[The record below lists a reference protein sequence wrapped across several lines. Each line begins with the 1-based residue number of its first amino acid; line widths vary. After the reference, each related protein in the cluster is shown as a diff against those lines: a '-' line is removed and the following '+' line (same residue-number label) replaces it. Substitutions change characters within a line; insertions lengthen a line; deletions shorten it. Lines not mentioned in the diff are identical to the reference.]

1 MIIILMSTNLEIE
14 FKSLLS
20 MAEYDKLKTLF
31 SHVAPVRQT
40 NHYLDSKDFKL
51 RKKKL
56 ALRIRTF
63 DHEAEMTLKVPQEI
77 GNIEYNVPLT
87 LEEAQQLLGEK
98 SITCGKTDLSEIHD
112 ILQDKGIDLEE
123 VTLIGS
129 LTTIRYE
136 QQLPIGL
143 AALDKNNYL
152 GHSDYELELEVEDGV
167 QGKKDFFDFL
177 EKHDIEFRFSKSK
190 VVRFL
195 DCLRHLKK

>member
-1 MIIILMSTNLEIE
+1 MSTNLEIE
-14 FKSLLS
+14 YKSLLS
-20 MAEYDKLKTLF
+20 LAEYDQLKKLFT
-31 SHVAPVRQT
+31 HITPVRQT

-63 DHEAEMTLKVPQEI
+63 DKSAEMTLKVPQEV
-77 GNIEYNVPLT
+77 GNIEYNIALT
-87 LEEAQQLLGEK
+87 LEEAQQLLGERN
-98 SITCGKTDLSEIHD
+98 IICGDTDLSEICELLTARD
-112 ILQDKGIDLEE
+112 INLEE
-123 VTLIGS
+123 ITLIGS

-143 AALDKNNYL
+143 AALDKNDYL
-152 GHSDYELELEVEDGV
+152 GHTDYELELEVEDNT

-177 EKHDIEFRFSKSK
+177 EKNRVEYRFSKSK

-195 DCLRHLKK
+195 DCLRHLRK

>member
-1 MIIILMSTNLEIE
+1 
-14 FKSLLS
+14 
-20 MAEYDKLKTLF
+20 MAEYDKLKLFF
-31 SHVAPVRQT
+31 SHVTPVRQT

-63 DHEAEMTLKVPQEI
+63 DHEAEMTLKVPQEV
-77 GNIEYNVPLT
+77 GNIEYNIALT
-87 LEEAQQLLGEK
+87 LDEAQYLLGEK
-98 SITCGKTDLSEIHD
+98 SITSGQTDLSEIHD
-112 ILQDKGIDLEE
+112 ILDSRGIDLDE

-136 QQLPIGL
+136 QHLPIGL
-143 AALDKNNYL
+143 IALDKNNYL
-152 GHSDYELELEVEDGV
+152 GHSDYELELEVDDGI

-195 DCLRHLKK
+195 DCLRHIRK